1 MRKLRPTLNDTV
13 VSVVAAISLV
23 ALSAV
28 VFQYS
33 GNIDLKF
40 GSEGIQLKIN
50 HSD

>member
-1 MRKLRPTLNDTV
+1 MRRSKSTLNNTV

-28 VFQYS
+28 VFEYS
-33 GNIDLKF
+33 GNIDLRF

-50 HSD
+50 HSN